1 MLLSNSF
8 IHPILKQVF
17 LLLVSLGLIIT
28 QPMTDETIQGESA
41 PPEQDSAAKPR
52 SSVKT
57 FLIELLQVLVLAAV
71 LYFAIDAVIA
81 RVRVE
86 NISMEPTLMPGEFL
100 LVNRLAYRMGPIQR
114 GDVVIFHYPLNPKED
129 FIKRTIGLP
138 GDTVR
143 VENGAV
149 FVNDVKLEEPYIAE
163 TPNYNGSWEVPEN
176 AIFVLG
182 DNRNRSLDS
191 HAWGFVPFDLILGK
205 ALVVYWPFD
214 QSKVITHPELLGLS
228 STPAP

>member
-1 MLLSNSF
+1 
-8 IHPILKQVF
+8 
-17 LLLVSLGLIIT
+17 
-28 QPMTDETIQGESA
+28 MTDETIQGESA
-41 PPEQDSAAKPR
+41 PPEQDSAKKPR
-52 SSVKT
+52 SPVKT

-129 FIKRTIGLP
+129 FIKRAIGLP

-143 VENGAV
+143 VENGIV
-149 FVNDVKLEEPYIAE
+149 FVNDIKLEEPYISAPPE
-163 TPNYNGSWEVPEN
+163 YSGSWTVPEE

-205 ALVVYWPFD
+205 ALFVYWPFD
-214 QSKVITHPELLGLS
+214 EAKTITHPDLAGVS
-228 STPAP
+228 SPVAP

>member
-1 MLLSNSF
+1 MEQDNL
-8 IHPILKQVF
+8 
-17 LLLVSLGLIIT
+17 
-28 QPMTDETIQGESA
+28 QGEST
-41 PPEQDSAAKPR
+41 PLPEATAKP
-52 SSVKT
+52 SNSVKT
-57 FLIELLQVLVLAAV
+57 FLIELLQVLVLAGV
-71 LYFAIDAVIA
+71 LYFAIDAVVA

-143 VENGAV
+143 VENGQV
-149 FVNDVKLEEPYIAE
+149 FVNEIQLEEPYIAD
-163 TPNYNGSWEVPEN
+163 PPDYNGSWTVPGG

-214 QSKVITHPELLGLS
+214 KAKAITHPDLAGVS
-228 STPAP
+228 STAAP